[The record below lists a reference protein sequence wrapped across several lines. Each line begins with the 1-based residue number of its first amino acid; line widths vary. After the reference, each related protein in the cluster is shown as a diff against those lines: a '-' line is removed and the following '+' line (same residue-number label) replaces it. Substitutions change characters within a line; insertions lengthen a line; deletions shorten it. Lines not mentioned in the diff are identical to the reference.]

1 MKFIEI
7 TGGLMVPVSN
17 DEMLVMEMVRSNNG
31 PLQRSKM
38 DDRQREL
45 ARQLVHRGVLD
56 RTRID
61 GKLCY
66 TYNDVQYAERGL

>member
-17 DEMLVMEMVRSNNG
+17 DEMLVMEMVRSNDG
-31 PLQRSKM
+31 PFPSRQL
-38 DDRQREL
+38 DERQREL

-61 GKLCY
+61 GRLCY
-66 TYNDVQYAERGL
+66 VYNDIGYAER